1 MRLGI
6 LDLLALAWIG
16 WGVYLGRKRG
26 LGRELVGALS
36 IFIFFLTG
44 CGLYRWTDRALIQ
57 MGHITG
63 QAVGVLSFFG
73 LAVATIVLV
82 RSLRGRAQDWAERR
96 YDGSQRKFGGTVL
109 GGVRTFLLACVVLL
123 VMAHWPLHFLTRPFV
138 QSSMLGRCLTR
149 WVLPVYG
156 KTHGAL

>member
-1 MRLGI
+1 MRLGA
-6 LDLLALAWIG
+6 LDLLALVWVS

-36 IFIFFLTG
+36 VFIFFLTG
-44 CGLYRWTDRALIQ
+44 CGLYRWTDRALTQ
-57 MGHITG
+57 VSHITG

-73 LAVATIVLV
+73 LAVAAIMLV
-82 RSLRGRAQDWAERR
+82 RHFRGRAQDWAERR
-96 YDGSQRKFGGTVL
+96 YDGSQRKLRGAIL

-138 QSSMLGRCLTR
+138 ESSMLGRCLTR
-149 WVLPVYG
+149 WVLPVYE
-156 KTHGAL
+156 KTHGTL